1 MQYKVC
7 DIQKYLNS
15 DDIIYGS
22 MDRYF
27 TNVSDKDNV
36 KEDTLDWI
44 HSNNLDPKNYLDN
57 SKANVIIAPKSLQS
71 YSDSFPPEKTIILTD
86 NPMLLFSRIARD
98 LFVKMPEPG
107 IHNSAY
113 IHPEAIIGEN
123 VHIGAFCYIGKCSIG
138 ANTIILN
145 NVTIEDEVSIGENVY
160 IKNGARIG
168 QTGFGFVKNEMGE
181 WEKFPQIG
189 NVIIEDNV
197 EIGANTCIDRGA
209 LSTTT
214 IGYGTKIDNL
224 VQIAHN
230 VRIGKNCIITG
241 NVSIA
246 GSCNI
251 GDNVWIGASS
261 TLKNGLNIGPNSF
274 ISMGSVVI
282 NNLPPNSDVIGNP
295 AEPKEQYIRK
305 RISLFKIIKG
315 DNYE

>member
-7 DIQKYLNS
+7 DIQKYCNS

-27 TNVSDKDNV
+27 TNVGDKNNV

-44 HSNNLDPKNYLDN
+44 HSSNREPKKYLDN
-57 SKANVIIAPKSLQS
+57 SKASIIIVPKKLQS
-71 YSDSFPPEKTIILTD
+71 YSDSFPPKKTIILTD

-98 LFVKMPEPG
+98 LFVKIPEPG

-113 IHPEAIIGEN
+113 IHPEAIIGQN

-145 NVTIEDEVSIGENVY
+145 NVTIEDEVSIGENVH

-168 QTGFGFVKNEMGE
+168 QTGFGFVKNEKGE

-189 NVIIEDNV
+189 NVIIQDNV

-209 LSTTT
+209 LSSTT

-224 VQIAHN
+224 VEIAHN
-230 VRIGKNCIITG
+230 VQIGKNCIITG

-246 GSCNI
+246 GSCII
-251 GDNVWIGASS
+251 GDDVWIGPSV
-261 TLKNGLNIGPNSF
+261 TINNGLKIGSNSF
-274 ISMGSVVI
+274 ISMGSVIIKNV
-282 NNLPPNSDVIGNP
+282 PPNSDVIGNP
-295 AEPKEQYIRK
+295 AEPKELYVKK
-305 RISLFKIIKG
+305 RNALSKICKG
-315 DNYE
+315 E

>member
-1 MQYKVC
+1 MYSVK
-7 DIQKYLNS
+7 DIIKYLPNE
-15 DDIIYGS
+15 DIILGNLENKFS
-22 MDRYF
+22 NLTDAAHI
-27 TNVSDKDNV
+27 NEES
-36 KEDTLDWI
+36 LDWI
-44 HSNNLDPKNYLDN
+44 HTSNRDPYQYLLN

-71 YSDSFPPEKTIILTD
+71 YSNSFPPEKTIILTD

-123 VHIGAFCYIGKCSIG
+123 VHIGAFCYISKCSIG

-145 NVTIEDEVSIGENVY
+145 NVNIEDGVSIGENVY

-168 QTGFGFVKNEMGE
+168 QTGFGFVKNEIGG

-282 NNLPPNSDVIGNP
+282 NNLPPNSDVIGYP
-295 AEPKEQYIRK
+295 AEPKELFVKK
-305 RISLFKIIKG
+305 RAILSKKLKG
-315 DNYE
+315 ETI

>member
-1 MQYKVC
+1 MYSIK
-7 DIQKYLNS
+7 DITKYLSNEDIVLGNLENKFSNLS
-15 DDIIYGS
+15 DVAHINEES
-22 MDRYF
+22 
-27 TNVSDKDNV
+27 
-36 KEDTLDWI
+36 LDWI
-44 HSNNLDPKNYLDN
+44 HTSNREPYQYLLN

-71 YSDSFPPEKTIILTD
+71 YSNSFPLEKTVILTD
-86 NPMLLFSRIARD
+86 NPMLLISKIARD

-123 VHIGAFCYIGKCSIG
+123 VHIGAFCCIGKCSIG
-138 ANTIILN
+138 ADTIILN
-145 NVTIEDEVSIGENVY
+145 NVTIEDGVSIGENVY

-224 VQIAHN
+224 VHIGHN
-230 VRIGKNCIITG
+230 VRIGRNCIIIC

-246 GSCNI
+246 GNCI
-251 GDNVWIGASS
+251 IEDDVWIGASS
-261 TLKNGLNIGPNSF
+261 TIKNGLNIGSNTF

-282 NNLPPNSDVIGNP
+282 YNIPSNSDIIGYP
-295 AEPKEQYIRK
+295 AEPKK
-305 RISLFKIIKG
+305 LFVKKQAILDKKLKG
-315 DNYE
+315 ESI

>member
-7 DIQKYLNS
+7 DIQKYCNS

-27 TNVSDKDNV
+27 TNVSDINNV

-44 HSNNLDPKNYLDN
+44 HPNNLEPKNYLDN

-71 YSDSFPPEKTIILTD
+71 YSNSFPPEKTIILTD

-224 VQIAHN
+224 VHIAHN
-230 VRIGKNCIITG
+230 VCIGKNCIIIC
-241 NVSIA
+241 NISIA
-246 GSCNI
+246 GSCI
-251 GDNVWIGASS
+251 IEDDVWIGPSS
-261 TLKNGLNIGPNSF
+261 TINNGLKIGSNSF
-274 ISMGSVVI
+274 ISMCSVVI
-282 NNLPPNSDVIGNP
+282 HNVPPNSDIIGYP
-295 AEPKEQYIRK
+295 AEPKELFVKK
-305 RISLFKIIKG
+305 RAILYKKLKG
-315 DNYE
+315 ESI

>member
-7 DIQKYLNS
+7 DIQKYCNS

-27 TNVSDKDNV
+27 TNVGDKNNV

-44 HSNNLDPKNYLDN
+44 HSSNREPKKYLDN
-57 SKANVIIAPKSLQS
+57 SKASIIIVPKKLQS
-71 YSDSFPPEKTIILTD
+71 YSDSFPPKKTIILTD

-113 IHPEAIIGEN
+113 IHPEAIIGQN

-168 QTGFGFVKNEMGE
+168 QTGFGFVKNEKGE

-189 NVIIEDNV
+189 NVIIQDNV
-197 EIGANTCIDRGA
+197 EIGANTCIDGGA

-214 IGYGTKIDNL
+214 IDYGTKIDNL
-224 VQIAHN
+224 VEIAHN
-230 VRIGKNCIITG
+230 VQIGKNCIITG

-246 GSCNI
+246 GSCI
-251 GDNVWIGASS
+251 IEDDIWIGPSV
-261 TLKNGLNIGPNSF
+261 TINNGLKIGSNSF
-274 ISMGSVVI
+274 ISMGSVIIKNV
-282 NNLPPNSDVIGNP
+282 PPNSDVIGNP
-295 AEPKEQYIRK
+295 AEPKESYVKK
-305 RISLFKIIKG
+305 RNALSKICKG
-315 DNYE
+315 E

>member
-7 DIQKYLNS
+7 DIQKYCNS

-27 TNVSDKDNV
+27 TNVGDKNNV

-44 HSNNLDPKNYLDN
+44 HSSNREPKKYLDN
-57 SKANVIIAPKSLQS
+57 SKASIIIVPKKLQS

-113 IHPEAIIGEN
+113 IHPEAIIGQN
-123 VHIGAFCYIGKCSIG
+123 VHIGAFCYIGKCSVG
-138 ANTIILN
+138 ANTVILN

-168 QTGFGFVKNEMGE
+168 QTGFGFVKNEKGE

-189 NVIIEDNV
+189 NVIIQDNV
-197 EIGANTCIDRGA
+197 EIGANTCIDGGA

-214 IGYGTKIDNL
+214 IDYGTKIDNL
-224 VQIAHN
+224 VEIAHN
-230 VRIGKNCIITG
+230 VQIGKNCIITG

-246 GSCNI
+246 GSCI
-251 GDNVWIGASS
+251 IEDDIWIGPSV
-261 TLKNGLNIGPNSF
+261 TINNGLKIGSNSF
-274 ISMGSVVI
+274 ISMGSVIIKNV
-282 NNLPPNSDVIGNP
+282 PPNSDVIGNP
-295 AEPKEQYIRK
+295 AEPKESYVNK
-305 RISLFKIIKG
+305 RNALSKICKG
-315 DNYE
+315 E

>member
-27 TNVSDKDNV
+27 TNVSDINNV

-44 HSNNLDPKNYLDN
+44 HPNNLEPKNYLDN

-71 YSDSFPPEKTIILTD
+71 YSNSFPPEKTIILTD
-86 NPMLLFSRIARD
+86 NPMLLFSRITRD

-107 IHNSAY
+107 IHPTTY
-113 IHPEAIIGEN
+113 IHPEAIIVEN

-138 ANTIILN
+138 VDTIILN
-145 NVTIEDEVSIGENVY
+145 NVTIEDGVTIGENVY

-168 QTGFGFVKNEMGE
+168 QTGFGFVKNDIGE
-181 WEKFPQIG
+181 WEKFPQMG
-189 NVIIEDNV
+189 KVIIQDNV

-209 LSTTT
+209 LSTTV

-224 VQIAHN
+224 GEIAHN
-230 VRIGKNCIITG
+230 VQIGKNCIITG
-241 NVSIA
+241 NVCIG
-246 GSCNI
+246 GSCII
-251 GDNVWIGASS
+251 GDDVWIGPSV
-261 TLKNGLNIGPNSF
+261 TINNGLKIGSKSF
-274 ISMGSVVI
+274 ISIGSVI
-282 NNLPPNSDVIGNP
+282 IKNLPPNSEVIGNP
-295 AEPKEQYIRK
+295 AEPKELYVK
-305 RISLFKIIKG
+305 KSYALLKICKG
-315 DNYE
+315 K

>member
-1 MQYKVC
+1 
-7 DIQKYLNS
+7 
-15 DDIIYGS
+15 

-27 TNVSDKDNV
+27 TNVSDINNV

-44 HSNNLDPKNYLDN
+44 HPNNLEPKNYLDN

-71 YSDSFPPEKTIILTD
+71 YSNSFPPEKTIILTD

-168 QTGFGFVKNEMGE
+168 QTGFGFVKNEIGG

-282 NNLPPNSDVIGNP
+282 NNLPPNSDVIGYP
-295 AEPKEQYIRK
+295 AEPKELFVKK
-305 RISLFKIIKG
+305 RAILSKKLKG
-315 DNYE
+315 ETI

>member
-1 MQYKVC
+1 
-7 DIQKYLNS
+7 
-15 DDIIYGS
+15 
-22 MDRYF
+22 
-27 TNVSDKDNV
+27 
-36 KEDTLDWI
+36 
-44 HSNNLDPKNYLDN
+44 
-57 SKANVIIAPKSLQS
+57 
-71 YSDSFPPEKTIILTD
+71 
-86 NPMLLFSRIARD
+86 MLLFSRIARD

-123 VHIGAFCYIGKCSIG
+123 VHIGAFCYISKCSIG

-145 NVTIEDEVSIGENVY
+145 NVNIEDGVSIGENVY

-230 VRIGKNCIITG
+230 VRIGRNCIITG

-261 TLKNGLNIGPNSF
+261 TIKNGLNIGSNTF

-282 NNLPPNSDVIGNP
+282 NNLPPNSDVIGYP
-295 AEPKEQYIRK
+295 AEPKELFVKK
-305 RISLFKIIKG
+305 RAILSKKLKG
-315 DNYE
+315 ETI

>member
-7 DIQKYLNS
+7 DIQKYCNS

-27 TNVSDKDNV
+27 TNVGDKNNV

-44 HSNNLDPKNYLDN
+44 HSSNREPKKYLDN
-57 SKANVIIAPKSLQS
+57 SKAAIIIVPKKLQS
-71 YSDSFPPEKTIILTD
+71 YIYSFPPEKTIILAND
-86 NPMLLFSRIARD
+86 PMLLFSRIARD
-98 LFVKMPEPG
+98 LFVKIPEPG
-107 IHNSAY
+107 IHHTTY

-138 ANTIILN
+138 ADTIILN
-145 NVTIEDEVSIGENVY
+145 NVTIEDGVTIGENVY

-168 QTGFGFVKNEMGE
+168 QTGFGFVKNEIRE

-189 NVIIEDNV
+189 NVIIQDNV

-209 LSTTT
+209 LSSTT

-224 VQIAHN
+224 VEIAHN
-230 VRIGKNCIITG
+230 VQIGKNCIITG

-246 GSCNI
+246 GSCI
-251 GDNVWIGASS
+251 IEDDIWIGPSV
-261 TLKNGLNIGPNSF
+261 TINNGLKIGSNSF
-274 ISMGSVVI
+274 ISMGSVIIKNV
-282 NNLPPNSDVIGNP
+282 PPNSDVIGNP
-295 AEPKEQYIRK
+295 AEPKESYVKK
-305 RISLFKIIKG
+305 RNALSKICKG
-315 DNYE
+315 E

>member
-7 DIQKYLNS
+7 DIQKYCNS

-27 TNVSDKDNV
+27 TNVGDKNNV

-44 HSNNLDPKNYLDN
+44 HSSNREPKKYLDN
-57 SKANVIIAPKSLQS
+57 SKASIIIVPKKLQS

-138 ANTIILN
+138 ADTIILN
-145 NVTIEDEVSIGENVY
+145 NVTIEDGVTIGENVY

-168 QTGFGFVKNEMGE
+168 QTGFGFVKNEIRE

-189 NVIIEDNV
+189 KVIIQDNV

-209 LSTTT
+209 LSTTV

-224 VQIAHN
+224 VEIAHN
-230 VRIGKNCIITG
+230 VQIGKNCIITG

-246 GSCNI
+246 GSCII
-251 GDNVWIGASS
+251 GDDVWIGPSV
-261 TLKNGLNIGPNSF
+261 TINNGLKIGSKSF
-274 ISMGSVVI
+274 ISMGSVI
-282 NNLPPNSDVIGNP
+282 IKNIPPSSDVIGNP
-295 AEPKEQYIRK
+295 AEPKELYVKK
-305 RISLFKIIKG
+305 RNALSKICKG
-315 DNYE
+315 E

>member
-1 MQYKVC
+1 MYSVK
-7 DIQKYLNS
+7 DITKYLS
-15 DDIIYGS
+15 
-22 MDRYF
+22 
-27 TNVSDKDNV
+27 
-36 KEDTLDWI
+36 KEDIVLGNLENMFSKLADVAHINEESLDWI
-44 HSNNLDPKNYLDN
+44 HSSSRYPYQYLLN

-71 YSDSFPPEKTIILTD
+71 CSDSFPPEKTIILTD

-98 LFVKMPEPG
+98 LFFKMPEPG

-189 NVIIEDNV
+189 DVIIEDNV

-282 NNLPPNSDVIGNP
+282 NNLPPNSDVIGYP
-295 AEPKEQYIRK
+295 AEPKELFVKK
-305 RISLFKIIKG
+305 RAILSKKLKG
-315 DNYE
+315 ETI

>member
-7 DIQKYLNS
+7 DIQKYCNS

-27 TNVSDKDNV
+27 TNVSDKNNV

-44 HSNNLDPKNYLDN
+44 HSSNREPKKYLDN
-57 SKANVIIAPKSLQS
+57 SKASIIIVPKKLQS
-71 YSDSFPPEKTIILTD
+71 YSDSFPPKKTIILTD

-98 LFVKMPEPG
+98 LFVKIPEPG

-113 IHPEAIIGEN
+113 IHPEAIIGQN

-145 NVTIEDEVSIGENVY
+145 NVTIEDEVSIGENVH

-168 QTGFGFVKNEMGE
+168 QTGFGFVKNEKGE

-189 NVIIEDNV
+189 DVIIEDNV

-209 LSTTT
+209 LSTTV
-214 IGYGTKIDNL
+214 IGYWTKIDNL
-224 VQIAHN
+224 VEIAHN
-230 VRIGKNCIITG
+230 VQIGKNCIITG

-246 GSCNI
+246 GSCII
-251 GDNVWIGASS
+251 GDDVWIGPSV
-261 TLKNGLNIGPNSF
+261 TINNGLKIGSKSF
-274 ISMGSVVI
+274 ISMGSVI
-282 NNLPPNSDVIGNP
+282 IEFILD
-295 AEPKEQYIRK
+295 
-305 RISLFKIIKG
+305 LFSSKAG
-315 DNYE
+315 LR